1 MTYNGSLTRE
11 QFMFKEMRIVA
22 KLLSEGM
29 SDDDVLKCVA
39 EENLFQYP
47 TEREIKSKCGACLKR
62 LKCVEDMPVIS
73 QAIGFG
79 TLGEAKQAVL
89 ISMMCQNQL
98 VADFMICV
106 IGDKYRNLDMTIT
119 RKDMNVFFQNLAQSN
134 ETVAGWSDNT
144 IKKIKTVLR
153 GCLAEAEYISDARSE
168 VLQPVMI
175 SGEFEDELKR
185 AGHRGFLP
193 AFNVLD

>member
-11 QFMFKEMRIVA
+11 QFMFQEMRIVA

-29 SDDDVLKCVA
+29 SDDDVLKRVT
-39 EENLFQYP
+39 EENMFQYP

-134 ETVAGWSDNT
+134 ETVAVGQIIRSRKLRQFYVVVSPKRNT
-144 IKKIKTVLR
+144 SLMRAVKS
-153 GCLAEAEYISDARSE
+153 CNRS
-168 VLQPVMI
+168 
-175 SGEFEDELKR
+175 
-185 AGHRGFLP
+185 
-193 AFNVLD
+193 